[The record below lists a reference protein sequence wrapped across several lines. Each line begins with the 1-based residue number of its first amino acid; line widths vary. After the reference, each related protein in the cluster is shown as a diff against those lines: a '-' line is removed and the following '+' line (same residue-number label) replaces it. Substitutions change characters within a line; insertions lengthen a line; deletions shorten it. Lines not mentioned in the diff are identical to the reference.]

1 MAQGGGDPAMAAAR
15 GLAQF
20 ASITGVPRA
29 AAPLEQAIAMA
40 RKAGNPRAEAQGA
53 ERSGDVALR
62 RSDHAGAR
70 QRYEEALPLY
80 RQVGAVLGEANCIRS
95 LGDIAL
101 RDSRAEEA
109 RERFQAALDLY
120 RRIPEPY
127 SIGWALC
134 RLARIEKD
142 KSKRADLL
150 AQIASVWMGIDRED
164 LVEGL
169 RREFP
174 GEA

>member
-1 MAQGGGDPAMAAAR
+1 
-15 GLAQF
+15 
-20 ASITGVPRA
+20 V
-29 AAPLEQAIAMA
+29 
-40 RKAGNPRAEAQGA
+40 
-53 ERSGDVALR
+53 GDVQGEANCILRLGNIALR

-80 RQVGAVLGEANCIRS
+80 RQVGAVLGEANCIQS

-101 RDSRAEEA
+101 RDGRAEEA
-109 RERFQAALDLY
+109 RERFQTALDLY
-120 RRIPEPY
+120 GRIPEPY